1 MNELKSV
8 FLNTLGPALA
18 HFFLELNYN
27 IKVSPRKFVY
37 IYYMI
42 RNRKSIHIFWDS
54 LNFIAISNYKVSF
67 VKNISSLQETLF
79 MRSLWHPEIQRQT
92 NHSLTPYLCLKLNT
106 SLTSHLD
113 SVAMLTE
120 PESECRNSLDGR
132 SKSTQQ
138 LLANTWPLNN
148 FKTENCL
155 NSSVKTFIRDS

>member
-1 MNELKSV
+1 MHCSV
-8 FLNTLGPALA
+8 V
-18 HFFLELNYN
+18 YN
-27 IKVSPRKFVY
+27 IFYCHFKLPC
-37 IYYMI
+37 
-42 RNRKSIHIFWDS
+42 
-54 LNFIAISNYKVSF
+54 SF
-67 VKNISSLQETLF
+67 FKKNISSLQETLF

-92 NHSLTPYLCLKLNT
+92 NHNLTPYLCLKLNT

-155 NSSVKTFIRDS
+155 NSSVKTFIRDSYYDFTFTFQFQCSIK